1 MWEKKGTL
9 EILAKHLGLLKN
21 KGTGAS
27 VTVNNQNIV
36 RQTIEVVFVNAPGAG
51 NRRGIWG

>member
-1 MWEKKGTL
+1 MISSILFPKNLIGLIKKVKMWEKKGTL

-27 VTVNNQNIV
+27 VTV
-36 RQTIEVVFVNAPGAG
+36 
-51 NRRGIWG
+51 